1 MGFKCEAAVAGAGV
15 GGFEGPLP
23 QLSGMFFPLPKV
35 MEPWEVIWP
44 AYHLNR
50 TALAAAGM
58 QVDSNPLITGGVLV
72 GITVLLGG
80 LAIRRLA
87 RSG

>member
-1 MGFKCEAAVAGAGV
+1 
-15 GGFEGPLP
+15 
-23 QLSGMFFPLPKV
+23 
-35 MEPWEVIWP
+35 
-44 AYHLNR
+44 
-50 TALAAAGM
+50 M